1 MHTAHCHKSKCQKE
15 DKACHCV
22 IYIYIN
28 FRSIFLG
35 DHQQSFSVTKNFVT
49 IKSRVLWP
57 GAGRAKWHRRGDH
70 QSRETAA
77 ARPGLA
83 RAVRDQQT
91 GSGVVRGLAAR

>member
-1 MHTAHCHKSKCQKE
+1 MTE
-15 DKACHCV
+15 
-22 IYIYIN
+22 
-28 FRSIFLG
+28 
-35 DHQQSFSVTKNFVT
+35 NFVT